1 MYHGLIQVRSAE
13 YISKGDLMK
22 KYILTKDSLSSF
34 SAAKNKES
42 LLREIELYYLIELK
56 DNRYVSETIAVKAI
70 RNCFKG
76 EK

>member
-1 MYHGLIQVRSAE
+1 MYHGLIQGRSAE

-22 KYILTKDSLSSF
+22 KYILAKDSLSSF
-34 SAAKNKES
+34 SAAKNKDR

-56 DNRYVSETIAVKAI
+56 DNRYVSETIAYKAI